1 MSKESARYA
10 RHGRQSV
17 RKATDEPRGVE
28 HFLRL
33 RQQSIESRR
42 PDPSRIPE
50 SHIIATDT
58 LTEPNQWAKSFLRDG
73 VGNVAAREAAS
84 RP

>member
-17 RKATDEPRGVE
+17 RKATEEPRGDE
-28 HFLRL
+28 HFLWPW
-33 RQQSIESRR
+33 QQSIESPR

-50 SHIIATDT
+50 SHIIPGDT
-58 LTEPNQWAKSFLRDG
+58 LREPHQWAQSCLRG
-73 VGNVAAREAAS
+73 EGRNVAAGEVA
-84 RP
+84 PHP